1 MDIWLENIGM
11 IAVPKEYP
19 KEDFKTLE
27 YLSQKYELVVLT
39 NWFIESQIKRLENI
53 GICKFFTEFYGAE
66 KYAKPYKES
75 FEQAAGKFQMDE
87 IAMVGDSL
95 KMDIKGAIDA
105 GIKNVVWRDIKNKA
119 EEYKEELEGVY
130 VIKELKQLK
139 NIF

>member
-1 MDIWLENIGM
+1 MDIWLENIGK

-19 KEDFKTLE
+19 KEDFETLE

-87 IAMVGDSL
+87 IAIVGDSL
-95 KMDIKGAIDA
+95 KMDA

-119 EEYKEELEGVY
+119 EEYKDELEGVY

-139 NIF
+139 NVF